1 MPTLFDPITLGGV
14 TFANR
19 AWLSSM
25 CMYSCEA
32 GDGVPT
38 QWQLV
43 HLGSRAVGGFG
54 LVMTEAS
61 AVLPEGRISPQD
73 AGIWNETQAAAWA
86 PIVDFVHRRGARMG
100 AQLAHA
106 GRKASARRPFPGEPR
121 GPVDAADG
129 GWRPVAPSALAY
141 PGLAEPQALTEAGI
155 VGVIDA
161 FAAAARRAVA
171 SGFDVVEVHA
181 AHGYL
186 LHEFL
191 SPLSN
196 QRTDGYGG
204 DLAGRS
210 RLLLEVVDA
219 VRAAWPAGKPLFVRI
234 SASEWTDGGFGVEEA
249 TEVAR
254 LLGEHGADLVHV
266 SSGGNVLAPIPA
278 GPGYQVPLAAAVRS
292 AGLPVC
298 AVGLITDPRQ
308 AQKVLDDGSADAVAL
323 ARVAL
328 REPAWPLRAAA
339 ELECDDCARYP
350 DSYLRGRWP
359 AAEPVR

>member
-1 MPTLFDPITLGGV
+1 MPSLFDPFTLRDL
-14 TFANR
+14 TIPNR
-19 AWLSSM
+19 IFLAPM
-25 CMYSCEA
+25 CQYQCEA
-32 GDGVPT
+32 RDGVPT
-38 QWQLV
+38 DWHLV
-43 HLGSRAVGGFG
+43 HLGARASGGFG
-54 LVMTEAS
+54 LLIAEATG
-61 AVLPEGRISPQD
+61 VVPEGRITPECP
-73 AGIWNETQAAAWA
+73 GLWNDTQAAAWKRV
-86 PIVDFVHRRGARMG
+86 VDFCHGQGAAMG
-100 AQLAHA
+100 IQLAHA
-106 GRKASARRPFPGEPR
+106 GRKASTYRPFAHRSGSVPADDGGWETFGPSAVPFPGLETP
-121 GPVDAADG
+121 
-129 GWRPVAPSALAY
+129 
-141 PGLAEPQALTEAGI
+141 TEATPGYLAH
-155 VGVIDA
+155 VVEA
-161 FAAAARRAVA
+161 FAAAARRADA
-171 SGFDVVEVHA
+171 AGFDVVEVHA

-278 GPGYQVPLAAAVRS
+278 GPGYQVSLAAAVRS